1 MLIKG
6 MIVKSGKYV
15 LIAIGVVVIALLSKS
30 CDGNNSYTAI
40 DYGKKRIASLMKDPE
55 SAQFDSVTFHQ
66 TSEGEGEPYIGYV
79 CGYVNAKNSFGAFTG
94 KKAFIVKT
102 KITNDGKSIA
112 TSDVVMDDG
121 QVNNFQTLI
130 DQRCK

>member
-1 MLIKG
+1 
-6 MIVKSGKYV
+6 MIVNYGKYV
-15 LIAIGVVVIALLSKS
+15 LIGIGVVVIALLSKS
-30 CDGNNSYTAI
+30 CGSNSPYTAM
-40 DYGKKRIASLMKDPE
+40 DYGKKRVASLMKDPE

-112 TSDVVMDDG
+112 TSDVVLDDG
-121 QVNNFQTLI
+121 QTSNFQALI
-130 DQRCK
+130 DKRCK

>member
-6 MIVKSGKYV
+6 MIVNYGKYV
-15 LIAIGVVVIALLSKS
+15 LIGIGVVVIALLSKS
-30 CDGNNSYTAI
+30 CGSNSPYTAM
-40 DYGKKRIASLMKDPE
+40 DYGKKRVASVMKDPD

-66 TSEGEGEPYIGYV
+66 TSEGEGEPFTGYV
-79 CGYVNAKNSFGAFTG
+79 CGYVNAKNSFGAYTG

-102 KITNDGKSIA
+102 EIKNEGKSIS

-121 QVNNFQTLI
+121 RVNNFQSLL
-130 DQRCK
+130 DKRCK

>member
-1 MLIKG
+1 MN
-6 MIVKSGKYV
+6 SGKYV
-15 LIAIGVVVIALLSKS
+15 LIGIGVVVIALLSKS
-30 CDGNNSYTAI
+30 CDGNSSYTAI
-40 DYGKKRIASLMKDPE
+40 DYGKKRVASLMKDPE

-79 CGYVNAKNSFGAFTG
+79 CGYVNAKNSFGAYTG

-102 KITNDGKSIA
+102 EITNDGKSIA

-121 QVNNFQTLI
+121 QVSNFQALI
-130 DQRCK
+130 DKRCK